1 MSRMVLALS
10 MEAIQIYEWAKTNG
24 NSQKTIKLLLQVTTF
39 EFLSTPVLLL
49 CVINI
54 VIFRT

>member
-1 MSRMVLALS
+1 MALS
-10 MEAIQIYEWAKTNG
+10 MEAIQIYEWAKTHG

>member
-1 MSRMVLALS
+1 MALS

-39 EFLSTPVLLL
+39 QFLSTPVLLL